1 MSRCILT
8 IFIFFMYTSCYA
20 EVKYPFSSKT
30 QEAQFTHLITELR
43 CMVCH
48 HQNLAES
55 EAPLALDMKQVIYQ
69 KVSAGE
75 SDSEIRTFLTD
86 RYGDVILFKPP
97 FKIMTWFL
105 WLAPV
110 LFIILGIAVFYRHVR
125 VEKQL

>member
-8 IFIFFMYTSCYA
+8 IFIFFIYTACYA

-105 WLAPV
+105 WLAPL

-125 VEKQL
+125 VEK

>member
-8 IFIFFMYTSCYA
+8 ILMFFIYTYGYA

-97 FKIMTWFL
+97 FKVMTWFL

-110 LFIILGIAVFYRHVR
+110 LFIILGIAVFYRHVK
-125 VEKQL
+125 VEK

>member
-8 IFIFFMYTSCYA
+8 ILMFFIYTCGYA

-97 FKIMTWFL
+97 FKVMTWFL

-110 LFIILGIAVFYRHVR
+110 LFIILGIAVFYRHVK
-125 VEKQL
+125 VEK